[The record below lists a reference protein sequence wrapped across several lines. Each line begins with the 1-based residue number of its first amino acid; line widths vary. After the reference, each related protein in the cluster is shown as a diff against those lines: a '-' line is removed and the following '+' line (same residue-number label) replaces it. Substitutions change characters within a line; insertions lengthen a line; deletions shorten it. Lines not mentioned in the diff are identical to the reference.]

1 MVRLREDLSIHIQQ
15 SNASELVKVLGNLK
29 WERFFQTPLINFH
42 DQLSSLKGT
51 LIDPGS
57 NDALAHSIIC
67 LTSTLKEWYQ
77 TQVGWELPGYWSGL
91 AFELL
96 HSWSLV

>member
-1 MVRLREDLSIHIQQ
+1 MPLNWLQFWETLSEKDFSKHL
-15 SNASELVKVLGNLK
+15 S
-29 WERFFQTPLINFH
+29 NFH

-57 NDALAHSIIC
+57 DDALAHSIIC

-77 TQVGWELPGYWSGL
+77 TQVDWELPGY
-91 AFELL
+91 
-96 HSWSLV
+96 